1 MTLIRTSLLNAI
13 AVGIRLISMLVLNKI
28 LALEI
33 GPNGYGLVGQ
43 LQNAITSITAVAS
56 AGVGTGVTK
65 YTAEYNNQSDK
76 QRDIWATASFL
87 GFIFSLLVATLLILF
102 RNEFSLKLFKT
113 DEYAD
118 ILIWVAVCL
127 VLYVFN
133 TLLLSIING
142 LKEIGLFVAANIANS
157 LVALMVTG
165 ILARLYDLE
174 GVLIA
179 LAINQSIACIAT
191 IFLIRKK
198 IWFRYANFVGRPSSA
213 TILKLSQFSLMAVA
227 TAVLGP
233 LSMIVVRDM
242 LISSAGLSAAGYWEA
257 MTRISSLYLMLIT
270 TPLSVYYLP
279 KLSELTDKVEL
290 RSELTRGLTLLVPL
304 TISIAIVIYLLRDFI
319 IALLFT
325 DAFMPMKDLFLWQL
339 IGDVVRVTA
348 WLLSFFLISKA
359 MTKEFLIVEI
369 FITVTFIIISYLFI
383 EKYDVL
389 GVTIAYAVNNF
400 IYLFLLILVLMHSF
414 RRLHH

>member
-33 GPNGYGLVGQ
+33 GPHGYGLVGQ
-43 LQNAITSITAVAS
+43 LQNTITSITAIAS
-56 AGVGTGVTK
+56 AGVGTGITK
-65 YTAEYNNQSDK
+65 YTAEYNSQTDK
-76 QRDIWATASFL
+76 RREIWVTASFL
-87 GFIFSLLVATLLILF
+87 GFVFSLIVATLLILF

-127 VLYVFN
+127 VFYVFN

-157 LVALMVTG
+157 LVALLVTG
-165 ILARLYDLE
+165 ILVWLYDLE
-174 GVLIA
+174 GALIA
-179 LAINQSIACIAT
+179 LAINQSISCIAT

-198 IWFRYANFVGRPSSA
+198 KWFKYNNFVGKPSSA

-227 TAVLGP
+227 TSVLGP
-233 LSMIVVRDM
+233 LSIIVVRDI
-242 LISSAGLSAAGYWEA
+242 LIVNAGLTAAGYWEA

-270 TPLSVYYLP
+270 TPLSAYYLP
-279 KLSELTDKVEL
+279 KLSELTDKLDL

-304 TISIAIVIYLLRDFI
+304 TILIAIVIYILRDFI
-319 IALLFT
+319 ISLLFS

-339 IGDVVRVTA
+339 IGDVVRVAA
-348 WLLSFFLISKA
+348 WLLSFFLISKSL
-359 MTKEFLIVEI
+359 TKEFLIVET
-369 FITVTFIIISYLFI
+369 FATLTFIMISNEFI
-383 EKYDVL
+383 KEYGVL
-389 GVTIAYAVNNF
+389 GVTIAYLFNNF
-400 IYLFLLILVLMHSF
+400 IYLFLLILVVVKSF
-414 RRLHH
+414 RRL

>member
-43 LQNAITSITAVAS
+43 LQNAITSITAIAS

-65 YTAEYNNQSDK
+65 YTAEYSNHRQK
-76 QRDIWATASFL
+76 QRDIWVTASFL
-87 GFIFSLLVATLLILF
+87 GFIFSLLVATILIIF
-102 RNEFSLKLFKT
+102 RNELSLKLFKT

-118 ILIWVAVCL
+118 ILIWVAACL

-142 LKEIGLFVAANIANS
+142 LKEISLFVAANIANS
-157 LVALMVTG
+157 LVALIVTG
-165 ILARLYDLE
+165 ILARLYELE
-174 GVLIA
+174 GALIA

-198 IWFRYANFVGRPSSA
+198 IWFRYDNFVGRPSSA
-213 TILKLSQFSLMAVA
+213 TILRLSQYSLMAVA
-227 TAVLGP
+227 TSVLGP

-242 LISSAGLSAAGYWEA
+242 LISNAGLSAAGYWEA

-279 KLSELTDKVEL
+279 KLSELTDTVDL

-304 TISIAIVIYLLRDFI
+304 TISIALVIYLLRDVI
-319 IALLFT
+319 IALLFS

-359 MTKEFLIVEI
+359 LTKEFLIVEI
-369 FITVTFIIISYLFI
+369 FTTLTFILLSYEFI
-383 EKYDVL
+383 KKFDVL
-389 GVTIAYAVNNF
+389 GITIAYAVNNF
-400 IYLFLLILVLMHSF
+400 VYLFLLMLVVTLFF
-414 RRLHH
+414 RKLQH

>member
-242 LISSAGLSAAGYWEA
+242 LISSAGQSAAGYWEA

>member
-65 YTAEYNNQSDK
+65 YTAEYNNQRNK

-87 GFIFSLLVATLLILF
+87 GFILSLLVATLLIFF
-102 RNEFSLKLFKT
+102 RNEISLKLFKT

-127 VLYVFN
+127 VFYVFN

-157 LVALMVTG
+157 LIALTVTG

-174 GVLIA
+174 GALIA
-179 LAINQSIACIAT
+179 LAINQSIASIAT

-198 IWFRYANFVGRPSSA
+198 IWFRYDNFVGRPSIA
-213 TILKLSQFSLMAVA
+213 TILKLSQFSLMAIA
-227 TAVLGP
+227 TSVLGP
-233 LSMIVVRDM
+233 LSMIVVRNM
-242 LISSAGLSAAGYWEA
+242 LIVNADLSAAGYWDA
-257 MTRISSLYLMLIT
+257 MTRISSLYLMFIT
-270 TPLSVYYLP
+270 TPLSIYYLP

-290 RSELTRGLTLLVPL
+290 RSELTRGLSLLLPL
-304 TISIAIVIYLLRDFI
+304 TILIALVIYIFRDLI
-319 IALLFT
+319 IALLFS
-325 DAFMPMKDLFLWQL
+325 DAFMPMVDLFFWQL
-339 IGDVVRVTA
+339 IGDVVRISA
-348 WLLSFFLISKA
+348 WLFSFYLIRKA
-359 MTKEFLIVEI
+359 LTKEFIIVEI
-369 FITVTFIIISYLFI
+369 FATLTFILLSQQLI
-383 EKYDVL
+383 KNYDAV
-389 GVTIAYAVNNF
+389 GATIAYAVNNF
-400 IYLFLLILVLMHSF
+400 IYLFMLILAVIFSF
-414 RRLHH
+414 KRI